1 MIAELNLQ
9 PGGAGVNKSRAA
21 LDKAIEL
28 SGDDPALRAKALAL
42 RADLQE
48 KPGKRL
54 ADLNQALALVPD
66 DAETLLSRADVY
78 RELGEKQKALADA
91 DHALKLQPGWP
102 IAVRDRARLLAED
115 DRLDEAVGQLE
126 ELARREP
133 KDVDTLLQLAL
144 FYSVQKNSA
153 KAIETYTGVLALDPQ
168 NWQALCERG
177 DVYLNV
183 GKQAEA
189 VADFEQAIK
198 LNRQDESL
206 LNNLAWLLATSPE
219 AKLRDGRRAV
229 ELATEACKLSD
240 YKAAYILSTL
250 AAAYAETG
258 DFPAAI
264 KWSTKA
270 VELGEKQ
277 EREDLKKELASYQAH
292 KPWRELLAEKAPRKE
307 RRRPRSPRRR
317 NDPRPCGAGV
327 PPASKRHRRVIR
339 CPRIGRRR
347 RDPARTGQGPRPS
360 RRRRCT

>member
-1 MIAELNLQ
+1 M
-9 PGGAGVNKSRAA
+9 
-21 LDKAIEL
+21 
-28 SGDDPALRAKALAL
+28 
-42 RADLQE
+42 
-48 KPGKRL
+48 
-54 ADLNQALALVPD
+54 VPD

-133 KDVDTLLQLAL
+133 KDVNTLLQLAL

-153 KAIETYTGVLALDPQ
+153 KAIETYTGALALDPQ

-277 EREDLKKELASYQAH
+277 STRTSRRSWPATRPTNRGANCSRKK
-292 KPWRELLAEKAPRKE
+292 RPRKE

-339 CPRIGRRR
+339 CPRIGRQR